1 MCDGGKTA
9 RKVRGACIA
18 SGLTLCLGL
27 AHAAG
32 DIRVN
37 ITNDAVTIKADN
49 SSVRSVLEEISR
61 QTHLVV
67 MSQEALDK
75 LVSIEIDQPTLPQAI
90 RRLLR
95 HKSYLLKQSNDVA
108 GSLWIFSDDV
118 DTGQRAWATQPT
130 RRPDPEAG
138 SELTDYLILASS
150 DEASDREE
158 AMFGFGEFA
167 DSNSVE
173 YLLLGLSDPDES
185 VREEAIQ
192 SLAELGGT
200 ESMMALS
207 MALSDPEANVR
218 VDAVEALGEIGG
230 PEAVKSLQGATADE
244 NDAVREA
251 AAEWLTE
258 LAWLH
263 D

>member
-1 MCDGGKTA
+1 MSAGGSKA
-9 RKVRGACIA
+9 RKVRGACIVA
-18 SGLTLCLGL
+18 GLALCLGL

-37 ITNDAVTIKADN
+37 ITGNAVTITADN
-49 SSVRSVLEEISR
+49 SSVRSVLEELSR

-67 MSQEALDK
+67 VSQEAFDE
-75 LVSIEIDQPTLPQAI
+75 LVSIDIDQPTLAQAI

-95 HKSYLLKQSNDVA
+95 HKSYLLEQSKSDS
-108 GSLWIFSDDV
+108 GSLWIFSDDT
-118 DTGQRAWATQPT
+118 DNRETAWATQPK
-130 RRPDPEAG
+130 RRPDPEPD

-150 DEASDREE
+150 DIASDREE
-158 AMFGFGEFA
+158 AMYGFGEIA
-167 DSNSVE
+167 DSNSVQ
-173 YLLLGLSDPDES
+173 YLLLGLSDPDEN
-185 VREEAIQ
+185 VREEAIR
-192 SLAELGGT
+192 SLADLGGT
-200 ESMMALS
+200 ESVMALR
-207 MALSDPEANVR
+207 MALHDPAANVR

-230 PEAVKSLQGATADE
+230 PEAVKLLQGATADE
-244 NDAVREA
+244 NDTVREA

>member
-1 MCDGGKTA
+1 MCDQRKIA

-18 SGLTLCLGL
+18 AGLTFCLGL

-32 DIRVN
+32 DIRINV
-37 ITNDAVTIKADN
+37 TRDAVTIKAVN
-49 SSVRSVLEEISR
+49 SSVRSVLEELSR
-61 QTHLVV
+61 QSNLVV
-67 MSQEALDK
+67 VSQEPLDE
-75 LVSIEIDQPTLPQAI
+75 LLSIDIDQPTLRQAI

-108 GSLWIFSDDV
+108 GSLRIYSDDV
-118 DTGQRAWATQPT
+118 DTGQTAWATQPV
-130 RRPDPEAG
+130 RRPDPEPDG
-138 SELTDYLILASS
+138 ELTDYLTLASS

-158 AMFGFGEFA
+158 AMYGFGEIA
-167 DSNSVE
+167 DSNSVD
-173 YLLLGLSDPDES
+173 YLLLGLSDPDEN
-185 VREEAIQ
+185 VREVAIQ
-192 SLAELGGT
+192 SLAELGGA
-200 ESMMALS
+200 ESVMALS
-207 MALSDPEANVR
+207 IALSDPETSVR

-230 PEAVKSLQGATADE
+230 HEAVKLLQGATADE
-244 NDAVREA
+244 NNTVREA